1 MYPRNMQKEHINLSQ
16 TDHDFLMTIVSRGH
30 TSARVF
36 RRATALLEL
45 NRGKTLAAIAKTLG
59 VSRQTVSQWCNNYHS
74 SGLRALEDA
83 PRSGR
88 PVEIDG
94 PSRAKITA
102 LACSVPPI
110 GHGRWTLR
118 LLADK
123 VVELGHC
130 ERVSHTAVRQ
140 ILKKTTSSRT

>member
-1 MYPRNMQKEHINLSQ
+1 MQKEHIHLSQ
-16 TDHDFLMTIVSRGH
+16 TDYDFLMILVSRGH
-30 TSARVF
+30 TSARLF

-45 NRGKTLAAIAKTLG
+45 NRGKTLSAVAETLG
-59 VSRQTVSQWCNNYHS
+59 VSRQSVLRWRDHYLSR
-74 SGLRALEDA
+74 GLEVLEDA

-94 PSRAKITA
+94 ASRAKITA
-102 LACSVPPI
+102 LACSAPPK
-110 GHGRWTLR
+110 GHARWTLR

-123 VVELGHC
+123 VIELGYC

-140 ILKKTTSSRT
+140 ILKKTNSSPT